1 MEKNSDIE
9 LITEIQSLKQFAEFL
24 DNENKDLFLYK
35 IDNLLYK
42 IKNYSTNTNI
52 NLDFSDLK
60 NQEDQEM
67 SLFDPII
74 SSIIPTL
81 KENISN
87 INLSEIEKITISNIN
102 GLSSIKDIYEF
113 NKDIYPNFIFFSNI
127 LMELESK
134 NIIDF
139 SKNNKEALQRG
150 WIKLGEILSQG
161 NILVPLNIEEAA
173 DFKNRN
179 GKMFIGEAF
188 VELNLISDKL
198 LRNALK
204 TQKWI
209 SKTVDKLN
217 KDN

>member
-60 NQEDQEM
+60 NQEEQEM